1 MTTHLQVPY
10 KSIPDMFL
18 HRVAET
24 PDKNAFA
31 SPGPNGPV
39 WMNWRQI
46 GERATAIAAGL
57 TTLGVQPEDTV
68 AIAANTRV
76 EWILA
81 DLGIMCAGGATT
93 TIYPSTDAKDAC
105 YILNDSGSK
114 VLFAEDSSQVDK
126 IAGAD
131 LPKLTHVVVL
141 SGAAEAAIPV
151 LRLAELEERGKQVL
165 AGDPQLVERVSASV
179 RPDHL
184 ATIMYTS
191 GTTGT
196 PKGVELLQGGWVW
209 QGVAQVE
216 LGLARDDD
224 LEYLWL
230 PLSHSFGKTILCGM
244 IAVGLPTYVDPRID
258 KIAEN
263 LPAIRPT
270 VMCAAP
276 RVFEKIYSGINA
288 VIKAESART
297 QRVFH
302 WAFRV
307 GRQVYEL
314 ELQGKKPSGMLA
326 LKYRVADR
334 LVFSK
339 LRARLGGRI
348 RGFVSGAA
356 PLAKEI
362 AEFFHIA
369 GLTIYEGYGLTE
381 TSAGAYVNVP
391 DGYRFGTVG
400 RPIADME
407 VRLGEDGEV
416 ELRGV
421 AVMRGY
427 HNLPGETAA
436 VFTPDGFFKTGDIGE
451 IDADGFLKITDRKKD
466 LIKTSGG
473 KYVAPTHIE
482 GEFKAICPLVS
493 QVVVIGQARNFVTMV
508 VTLDPDAMK
517 VWTAGT
523 PLAGKTYEEVS
534 ASPAAHDVLEPYVKE
549 LNSRLQRWETVKK
562 YSVLPR
568 DFSVESGELTPSMK
582 VKRRIVETSYSDT
595 IEKMYEGTLV
605 GAD

>member
-18 HRVAET
+18 NRVAKT
-24 PDKNAFA
+24 PKLNAFA

-39 WMNWRQI
+39 WLNWQMVSD
-46 GERATAIAAGL
+46 RAKAIAAGL
-57 TTLGVQPEDTV
+57 TTLGVNVEDRV

-81 DLGIMCAGGATT
+81 DLGIMCAGAATT
-93 TIYPSTDAKDAC
+93 TVYPSTDAKEAC
-105 YILNDSGSK
+105 YILDDSGSK
-114 VLFAEDSSQVDK
+114 VFFAEDASQVAK

-131 LPKLTHVVVL
+131 LPNLTHVVVI
-141 SGAAEAAIPV
+141 SGTAEAAIPV
-151 LRLAELEERGKQVL
+151 LTLADLEQRGRDVL
-165 AGDPQLVERVSASV
+165 ATDPQLVDRISASV

-196 PKGVELLQGGWVW
+196 PKGVELLHGGWVW
-209 QGVAQVE
+209 QGVAQGE
-216 LGLARDDD
+216 LGILEPDD

-230 PLSHSFGKTILCGM
+230 PLSHSFGKTILSGV
-244 IAVGLPTYVDPRID
+244 IAVGLPTYVDARID

-270 VMCAAP
+270 IMCAAP
-276 RVFEKIYSGINA
+276 RVFEKLYSGINA
-288 VIKAESART
+288 AVKASGGR
-297 QRVFH
+297 RYKIFL

-314 ELQGKKPSGMLA
+314 ELKGKKPGGMLKIRHR
-326 LKYRVADR
+326 LADR

-339 LRARLGGRI
+339 LRERLGGRI
-348 RGFVSGAA
+348 RVLVSGAA

-381 TSAGAYVNVP
+381 TSAGAYINVP
-391 DGYRFGTVG
+391 EGYRFGTVG

-421 AVMRGY
+421 AVMRG
-427 HNLPGETAA
+427 
-436 VFTPDGFFKTGDIGE
+436 FFKTGDIGE
-451 IDADGFLKITDRKKD
+451 IDGDGFLKITDRKKD

-523 PLAGKTYEEVS
+523 PLEGKSYEEVS
-534 ASPAAHDVLEPYVKE
+534 SSQAAHDVLEPYVKE

-562 YSVLPR
+562 YTVLPR
-568 DFSVESGELTPSMK
+568 DFSVENGELTPSMK
-582 VKRRIVETSYSDT
+582 VKRRIVETEYSDS

-605 GAD
+605 AAD